1 MNWRLLFSGTQ
12 STSWTVSVVL
22 GVCVVLAASYWLLRL
37 ERRLVPRTVGYILL
51 SLRMLVL
58 TALLTTFLK
67 PVLTRTWDAEEQGR
81 LVVAIDVSQSME
93 TEDQHAT
100 LAEKLRWAQALGML
114 GNEASN
120 TIIDEWVQALEEGK
134 DPNWL
139 GRPPSADAAADREM
153 SAARR
158 RQISEV
164 LNEFGRMK
172 RTEFVQ
178 RLLTSQPGEILTQ
191 LGKVMPLDIR
201 LFATQQETVSAAQ
214 LQTLLSTT
222 RPELIPSG
230 TDPASLLTQILS
242 EPDGNTVRGIVL
254 FSDGRPTVPGDLAS
268 EARRLGSL
276 GVPVHTVPIGSKYP
290 PRDLS
295 IAAVE
300 SPETVFVNDS
310 AQITATIGASG
321 FEGQEIAVR
330 LEKNGQLLET
340 QKITPAGDS
349 AEVRFSIPPA
359 EPGRYDYQLITEI
372 FPGELREDNNQRELS
387 ISVVDT
393 KARVLLVEGDAR
405 WEFRYLRNLL
415 ERDQQ
420 VELSTT
426 LFRQPYLSLLNETF
440 IQRSLPE
447 IDQLKEQLANTDLLV
462 IGDAGPVDLPEA
474 FWTVVEECVSKDG
487 LTVVVIPGRRHMP
500 QSFTSATLQML
511 LPVEQARQRWA
522 EQLLASVPDQP
533 SSSFQLRPTSDGAQ
547 LPMFQLGTD
556 QPGQIPEFQSLPGH
570 PWAFTAT
577 ARPSATVWADV
588 ILPGREG
595 VGEPAIIH
603 HYYGFGQVLWMG
615 VDSTWRWRQRAGD
628 SWHYRFWGQL
638 VRWAA
643 RNKSSAGN
651 DQVRLTLSDV
661 LIDETESAEVIARWN
676 EKLLPQ
682 LAGATLT
689 IVATPAD
696 VNPAADGQTGT
707 SYSAIMQQS
716 GDTPERFIA
725 RLPRL
730 PPGNWNVELKLEGS
744 EIELREA
751 IKSDLMVRP
760 RTSAELANVSCN
772 RESLR
777 QLADLS
783 GGQMVEPSQLSELIR
798 IIRPEDFSA
807 DQVEE
812 RTLWDHWG
820 LMLVFFFLLMSEWV
834 VRKLNGLP

>member
-12 STSWTVSVVL
+12 STSWTISVIV
-22 GVCVVLAASYWLLRL
+22 GVCVVLVVSYWLLKL
-37 ERRLVPRTVGYILL
+37 ERRLVPRTVGYMLL
-51 SLRMLVL
+51 SLRLFVL
-58 TALLTTFLK
+58 LTLLTTFLK

-120 TIIDEWVQALEEGK
+120 SIIEDWIQALDAGNE
-134 DPNWL
+134 PNWL
-139 GRPPSADAAADREM
+139 GRPSSADAAADREM
-153 SAARR
+153 SLARK

-172 RTEFVQ
+172 RTEFVH
-178 RLLTSQPGEILTQ
+178 RLLTSRPGEVLTRFS
-191 LGKVMPLDIR
+191 KVMPLDIR
-201 LFATQQETVSAAQ
+201 LFATQQETVSVTQ
-214 LQTLLSTT
+214 LPTLLSTA

-230 TDPASLLTQILS
+230 TDPATLLTQVLS
-242 EPDGNTVRGIVL
+242 EPDGNQVRGIVL

-276 GVPVHTVPIGSKYP
+276 GVPVHTVPIGSRFP

-321 FEGQEIAVR
+321 FEGQEISIR

-340 QKITPAGDS
+340 QKVTPAGDT

-359 EPGRYDYQLITEI
+359 EPGRYDYQLITES
-372 FPGELREDNNQRELS
+372 FPGELREDNNKRELS
-387 ISVVDT
+387 VSVVDT
-393 KARVLLVEGDAR
+393 KARVLLIEGDAR
-405 WEFRYLRNLL
+405 WEFRYLKNLL

-447 IDQLKEQLANTDLLV
+447 IEQLKEQLANTDLVV
-462 IGDAGPVDLPEA
+462 IGDAGPVDLPEV
-474 FWTVVEECVSKDG
+474 FWTAVEESVSRDG

-500 QSFTSATLQML
+500 QSFTSATLQVL

-522 EQLLASVPDQP
+522 EQLMASVPDEP
-533 SSSFQLRPTSDGAQ
+533 SSAFQLHPTSDGSQ

-588 ILPGREG
+588 LLPGREG
-595 VGEPAIIH
+595 VTEPAIVH

-615 VDSTWRWRQRAGD
+615 IDSTWRWRQRAGD

-643 RNKSSAGN
+643 RNKASAGN
-651 DQVRLTLSDV
+651 DQVRLTLSNV
-661 LIDETESAEVIARWN
+661 LIDETESAEVVARWN

-682 LAGATLT
+682 LAGATLE

-696 VNPAADGQTGT
+696 LSPDENGPPIE
-707 SYSAIMQQS
+707 SHSAVMQQN
-716 GDTPERFIA
+716 GDTPERFTA

-730 PPGNWNVELKLEGS
+730 PPGNWNVELKLEGA
-744 EIELREA
+744 EFQLREA
-751 IKSDLMVRP
+751 IRSDLMVRP

-772 RESLR
+772 REALQ

-783 GGQMVEPSQLSELIR
+783 GGQMVEPSDLSKLISL
-798 IIRPEDFSA
+798 IQPEDFSA
-807 DQVEE
+807 AQIEE

-820 LMLVFFFLLMSEWV
+820 LMLVFFFLLMCEWV
-834 VRKLNGLP
+834 IRKLNGLP